1 MTVSCTFG
9 AFMRER
15 LLRKFS
21 RRIIKEGAITMI
33 ELCISGVMSIIITA
47 IVLDGFSIFRKG
59 RHEK

>member
-1 MTVSCTFG
+1 MFV

-15 LLRKFS
+15 LSRKFACG
-21 RRIIKEGAITMI
+21 IIKEGVITMI